1 MEQST
6 IDCLIAIASYI
17 FAFGFAIILEANK
30 RIKIKKTRR

>member
-17 FAFGFAIILEANK
+17 FAFGFAIILEVNK
-30 RIKIKKTRR
+30 RLKRKKIRR